1 MASHPPRETP
11 TRSYAPAHSSRPE
24 TGAAAARVRAWG
36 AALLHAVWVICVV
49 VLFGLP
55 YALLTGLVVVVMLW
69 GLPLLAAAAW
79 LGYGLH
85 VAFGMLQHG
94 YSGWACAGV
103 IGAALFGWALPFYV
117 TRFVL
122 AGVILCCSRGRI
134 GTGTAPVT
142 SAADPLPAPPG
153 WRRTIRRRI
162 LVQYSSDFPSEGP
175 WDVEAGAP
183 EPHRVLLEE
192 TIVEEH
198 CPSAPPQPMTP
209 PWT

>member
-11 TRSYAPAHSSRPE
+11 TSRYAPTRDRRQR

-36 AALLHAVWVICVV
+36 TTLLHAVWVICVV
-49 VLFGLP
+49 VLFELP

-94 YSGWACAGV
+94 YSGWACAGM

-122 AGVILCCSRGRI
+122 AGVIILCSRGRLD
-134 GTGTAPVT
+134 TGTAPVT
-142 SAADPLPAPPG
+142 SAADPQPAPPG
-153 WRRTIRRRI
+153 WRRIIRRRI

-175 WDVEAGAP
+175 WDVETGAP

-192 TIVEEH
+192 TIVEE
-198 CPSAPPQPMTP
+198 CPPLHRPNP
-209 PWT
+209 